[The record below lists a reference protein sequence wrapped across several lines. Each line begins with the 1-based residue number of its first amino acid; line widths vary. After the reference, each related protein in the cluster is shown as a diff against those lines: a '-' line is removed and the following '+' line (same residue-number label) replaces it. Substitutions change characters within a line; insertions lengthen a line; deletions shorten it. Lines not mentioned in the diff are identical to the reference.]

1 MGNKSSSDID
11 RLLHKIARGQ
21 MGLVTTR
28 QAASVGVG
36 NHALTHRRSVGL
48 LVPVF
53 PQVMRLA
60 AAEASSQ
67 QRTLAAALAVP
78 SSVVAGPS
86 AGFILGLPVG
96 GPYGHRS
103 ADVVLS
109 VASAKTVDFSGL
121 RVVRQG
127 QLLPSRPW
135 FGALLATP
143 AAALVMLPRFNDART
158 VERCLDHCLAHR
170 LVTVE
175 SVRLLIESRPS
186 RSVTGR
192 AMLLDLL
199 AARCGGIGH
208 RSMKEQRVD
217 TWLTRAGLRGWR
229 RNYVVIMPDGTRVEV
244 DFGWPEHKVALE
256 VSPFFT
262 HGSRATQE
270 RDVVRRRLL
279 VHMGWTVVEA
289 TDPDLV
295 DEAAFQRVAKLL
307 WLLAD

>member
-1 MGNKSSSDID
+1 MSHKSSSDID
-11 RLLHKIARGQ
+11 QLLHKIARSQ
-21 MGLVTTR
+21 MGLVTTT
-28 QAASVGVG
+28 QAASVGVS

-53 PQVMRLA
+53 AQVMRLA

-67 QRTLAAALAVP
+67 QHALAAALAVP
-78 SSVVAGPS
+78 GSVVAGPS

-96 GPYGHRS
+96 TVYGRRS

-109 VASAKTVDFSGL
+109 VASAKTVELGGL
-121 RVVRQG
+121 RVVRQ
-127 QLLPSRPW
+127 QQVLPSRPW

-143 AAALVMLPRFNDART
+143 AAAIVMLPRFNDAST

-175 SVRLLIESRPS
+175 SVRLLIESRPY
-186 RSVTGR
+186 RSLPGR
-192 AMLLDLL
+192 TMLLHLL
-199 AARCGGIGH
+199 AARRGGIGH

-244 DFGWPEHKVALE
+244 DFGWPEHKLALE

-262 HGSRATQE
+262 HGSRVTQE

-279 VHMGWTVVEA
+279 VQMGWTVVEA

-295 DEAAFQRVAKLL
+295 DEAAFERVAELL
-307 WLLAD
+307 RLLVD